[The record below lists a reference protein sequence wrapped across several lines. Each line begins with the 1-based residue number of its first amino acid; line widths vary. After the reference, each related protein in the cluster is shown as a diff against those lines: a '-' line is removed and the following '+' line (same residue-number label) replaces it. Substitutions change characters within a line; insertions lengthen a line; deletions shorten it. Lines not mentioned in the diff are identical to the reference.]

1 MIRDVGGG
9 DVVVPRL
16 GRLLLSDVRHQARE
30 VFPAQKAKD
39 AVDLAVV
46 ITPTELNPTPAQVIN
61 INY

>member
-1 MIRDVGGG
+1 M
-9 DVVVPRL
+9 VPRV
-16 GRLLLSDVRHQARE
+16 GRLLLSGVRHQARE

-46 ITPTELNPTPAQVIN
+46 ITPTVLNPTPTQLIK

>member
-9 DVVVPRL
+9 DVVVPRV
-16 GRLLLSDVRHQARE
+16 GRLLLSGVRHQARE

-46 ITPTELNPTPAQVIN
+46 ITPTEFNPTPAQVIN

>member
-1 MIRDVGGG
+1 M
-9 DVVVPRL
+9 VPRV
-16 GRLLLSDVRHQARE
+16 GWLLLSGVHHQAKE

-46 ITPTELNPTPAQVIN
+46 ITSTDLNPSPAQVIK